1 MTLHRLFLTPAIK
14 RPFHQILRTL
24 GLRTAGLA
32 LLPVV
37 GLIGCG
43 GVPPAPEKSR
53 PEATASVTRPASKPS
68 VIPALPRAGSGR
80 GGYYQDDGPGENIP
94 DGLID
99 TPDAEPRIE
108 PYRPQNS
115 RPYTVLGNTYVP
127 QVDDKPFKQRGIGSW
142 YGKKFHGQKT
152 ASGELYDMYKMTA
165 AHPTLPIPSYARV
178 THLSTGKQVI
188 VKINDRGPFHSGRI
202 IDLSF
207 TAALKLGYLG
217 SGSGMLEVERLLPAE
232 IARMKSGDTESV
244 QIAKAQ
250 PVQTST
256 PVFAPV
262 STQAPAPTSIP
273 TSKAIPDSVPAPT
286 SASLPLSPAQAV
298 PAPGIAAA
306 VAVATYADPARN
318 DIIMPASEQK
328 PASQAGPGFYLQVG
342 SFSQAANAETA
353 RNRMQVQHGEF
364 LPGLET
370 VAMGAWHKLLSGP
383 YQSRQDALEAAIRLQ
398 ASAGIKSVIVQR

>member
-1 MTLHRLFLTPAIK
+1 MTLRRLLLHPAIK
-14 RPFHQILRTL
+14 WPFHQLRHVFRS
-24 GLRTAGLA
+24 RTAALA
-32 LLPVV
+32 LLPVL

-43 GVPPAPEKSR
+43 GVPPAPDRGR
-53 PEATASVTRPASKPS
+53 PDTTASVTKPANKPS

-80 GGYYQDDGPGENIP
+80 GGYYQDDGPGDNIP

-127 QVDDKPFKQRGIGSW
+127 QVEDKPFKQRGIGSW
-142 YGKKFHGQKT
+142 YGRKFHGQKT
-152 ASGELYDMYKMTA
+152 ASGEIYDMYKMTA

-178 THLSTGKQVI
+178 THVNTGKQVI

-232 IARMKSGDTESV
+232 IARMKSGDSESMQLV
-244 QIAKAQ
+244 KAQ
-250 PVQTST
+250 AS
-256 PVFAPV
+256 A
-262 STQAPAPTSIP
+262 SIP
-273 TSKAIPDSVPAPT
+273 TSSQTPTSAPT
-286 SASLPLSPAQAV
+286 SAPTSTTASLP
-298 PAPGIAAA
+298 PAPASGIAAA
-306 VAVATYADPARN
+306 VAAASYADPARN
-318 DIIMPASEQK
+318 DVTLPATEQK
-328 PASQAGPGFYLQVG
+328 PALQAASGFYLQVG
-342 SFSQAANAETA
+342 SFSQAGNAESA
-353 RNRMQVQHGEF
+353 RSRLQVQHGEF
-364 LPGLET
+364 LPGLES

-383 YQSRQDALEAAIRLQ
+383 YQNRQDAEAAASRLQ
-398 ASAGIKSVIVQR
+398 ANAGIKSVIVQR